1 MNENQEEKEDLN
13 ESDLQ
18 AYLKD
23 MENLE
28 TDFSDLDDLEFEE
41 IQEMQEAI
49 AKVREENITSEDA
62 EIPESENEIND
73 YIQQKDDL
81 ISDFSDIEQIDFDE
95 LKEMKQAIESVK
107 KEELHSLS
115 EDEIEPKPTQEISG
129 ELEERIK
136 LELLEKKKKEE
147 KEIITPEKFLDYVK
161 QKREKIWYHSLYY
174 LVFEV
179 EDHTASK
186 ALLYDILKEVTS
198 KSAIDPIPEPQFYFG
213 LGYILRLSLKNE
225 KIIRYMSGKF
235 KINPKVNFEELKEIL
250 EKAGKPI
257 STRPVIE
264 EGKKKEMFR
273 DFLKDDFLDI

>member
-1 MNENQEEKEDLN
+1 MNENQEEKDELN
-13 ESDLQ
+13 EDDLQ
-18 AYLKD
+18 DYLKD
-23 MENLE
+23 MELLE

-49 AKVREENITSEDA
+49 AKVREEDITSQDA
-62 EIPESENEIND
+62 EIPESENEISD

-107 KEELHSLS
+107 KEELQSFS
-115 EDEIEPKPTQEISG
+115 EGEVEPKPTQEISG

-161 QKREKIWYHSLYY
+161 EKREKIWYHSLYY

-225 KIIRYMSGKF
+225 KIIRYMNGKF
-235 KINPKVNFEELKEIL
+235 KINPKVNLEELKEIL

-257 STRPVIE
+257 SKRPVIE

>member
-1 MNENQEEKEDLN
+1 
-13 ESDLQ
+13 
-18 AYLKD
+18 
-23 MENLE
+23 
-28 TDFSDLDDLEFEE
+28 
-41 IQEMQEAI
+41 
-49 AKVREENITSEDA
+49 
-62 EIPESENEIND
+62 
-73 YIQQKDDL
+73 
-81 ISDFSDIEQIDFDE
+81 
-95 LKEMKQAIESVK
+95 
-107 KEELHSLS
+107 
-115 EDEIEPKPTQEISG
+115 
-129 ELEERIK
+129 
-136 LELLEKKKKEE
+136 
-147 KEIITPEKFLDYVK
+147 
-161 QKREKIWYHSLYY
+161 

-235 KINPKVNFEELKEIL
+235 KINPKINIKELKEIL

-264 EGKKKEMFR
+264 EGKKKEMFK

>member
-1 MNENQEEKEDLN
+1 MNENQEEKDELN
-13 ESDLQ
+13 EDDLQ
-18 AYLKD
+18 DYLKD
-23 MENLE
+23 MELLE

-41 IQEMQEAI
+41 IQETQEAI
-49 AKVREENITSEDA
+49 AKVREEDIKSEDA
-62 EIPESENEIND
+62 EIPVSENEIID
-73 YIQQKDDL
+73 YIQQKEDL

-107 KEELHSLS
+107 KEELQSFS
-115 EDEIEPKPTQEISG
+115 EGEVEPKPTQEISG

-161 QKREKIWYHSLYY
+161 EKREKIWYHSLYY

-225 KIIRYMSGKF
+225 KVIRYMIGKF
-235 KINPKVNFEELKEIL
+235 KVNPKINIKELKEIL

-264 EGKKKEMFR
+264 EGKKKEMFK